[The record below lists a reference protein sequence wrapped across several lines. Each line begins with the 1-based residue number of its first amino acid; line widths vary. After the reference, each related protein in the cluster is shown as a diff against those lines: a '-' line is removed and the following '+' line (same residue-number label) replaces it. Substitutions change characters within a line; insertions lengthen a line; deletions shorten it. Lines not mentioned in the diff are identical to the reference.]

1 MITGEALLRLL
12 DDELGV
18 WFPLTR
24 REAYER
30 LYNPKILTLED
41 YFPSVVKR
49 VVSQLERK
57 GMVTKEERDGGVVI
71 MITDN
76 GKRRVL
82 RFKLDELEPKS
93 GKWDGNWRVVL
104 FDIGEVSRY
113 KRDLLRKYLKKLGMM
128 IMQESVFIGPYDVSG
143 EVEYLR
149 EILDVPHAVK
159 MMLVTDLENKEDLVE
174 AFGL

>member
-1 MITGEALLRLL
+1 MEINNRSMKLKVRGKVITGEALLRLL

-57 GMVTKEERDGGVVI
+57 GMVTKEERNGGVVI

-82 RFKLDELEPKS
+82 RFRLDELEP
-93 GKWDGNWRVVL
+93 
-104 FDIGEVSRY
+104 
-113 KRDLLRKYLKKLGMM
+113 
-128 IMQESVFIGPYDVSG
+128 
-143 EVEYLR
+143 
-149 EILDVPHAVK
+149 
-159 MMLVTDLENKEDLVE
+159 
-174 AFGL
+174 